1 MDKVFELINPLKR
14 KNEVSIREDDFF
26 GLFSGAPYKKIH
38 KNVDENYNIGN
49 KSMEYLPSFRMEAN
63 EPSLYQKTPNE
74 QLYNEIIFLPIT
86 NKPTFKIEEFLE
98 VESDVTTE
106 DSFIKDFP
114 QCQEN
119 FTDIYLYWEYEED
132 DFVFVQ
138 EFFHFQE
145 IQKKPQNSKREKR
158 EKKTPQPPKNQNKIT
173 EIKENPFDFNKI
185 WMEHFNNFNARLSDF
200 DFKFIF
206 DHLMRALQEEQQK
219 QIIKIS

>member
-14 KNEVSIREDDFF
+14 KKEVSIREDEFF
-26 GLFSGAPYKKIH
+26 GLFNGVPYKKIH
-38 KNVDENYNIGN
+38 RNAEENYNIGN

-63 EPSLYQKTPNE
+63 EPSLCQKTPNE
-74 QLYNEIIFLPIT
+74 ALYNEIIFLPIT

-114 QCQEN
+114 RCQEN

-132 DFVFVQ
+132 DIVFVQ

-145 IQKKPQNSKREKR
+145 IQKKPKNTKK
-158 EKKTPQPPKNQNKIT
+158 EKKTPQPPKNQNKNP
-173 EIKENPFDFNKI
+173 EIKDNGFDFNKI
-185 WMEHFNNFNARLSDF
+185 WMEHFNVFNLSNF
-200 DFKFIF
+200 DFKSIF
-206 DHLMRALQEEQQK
+206 DHLMRTLQEEQQK